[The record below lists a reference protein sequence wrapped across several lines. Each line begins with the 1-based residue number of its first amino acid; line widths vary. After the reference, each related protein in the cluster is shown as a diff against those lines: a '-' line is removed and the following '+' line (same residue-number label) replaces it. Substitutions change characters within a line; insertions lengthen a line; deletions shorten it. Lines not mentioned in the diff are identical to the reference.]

1 MNLAE
6 LLILAVLG
14 LIGGVVSGLIGVG
27 GGVFFVPAL
36 IFTLGWDIQHAV
48 AASLVVIIFSSLS
61 GTIRNLRS
69 QNPVDPGV
77 AVLLSLTVAP
87 AALIGVAISRFS
99 SEALVE
105 TVFALVLL
113 AIAYP
118 TARGGSSDLSSVRI
132 RIPTALVIVAGIA
145 IGTLSGLVGVGG
157 GILMVPLMVLGLN
170 LRPKVAIAT
179 SLAVAFFTGI
189 VGTAGYVATGFDDFA
204 SLPLLVVFSII
215 GAWLSVRVRN
225 RTPDRTL
232 RVVFAVFMV
241 AVALQLL
248 LS

>member
-1 MNLAE
+1 MDLVE
-6 LLILAVLG
+6 LLILGLLG
-14 LIGGVVSGLIGVG
+14 LVGGVISGLIGVG

-36 IFTLGWDIQHAV
+36 IFAVGWDIQHAV
-48 AASLVVIIFSSLS
+48 AASLVVIIFASLS
-61 GTIRNLRS
+61 GTLRNLRS
-69 QNPVDPGV
+69 QNPVDLG
-77 AVLLSLTVAP
+77 AATLLSLTVAP
-87 AALIGVAISRFS
+87 AALIGVAISRVS

-118 TARGGSSDLSSVRI
+118 TARGGSSDVSEARI
-132 RIPTALVIVAGIA
+132 KIPAVVTVVAGVA

-189 VGTAGYVATGFDDFA
+189 VGTVGYVATGFNDFA
-204 SLPLLVVFSII
+204 SLPPLVVGSIV

-225 RTPDRTL
+225 RTPDKAL
-232 RVVFAVFMV
+232 RVIFAVFMV
-241 AVALQLL
+241 VVALYLL
-248 LS
+248 LG